1 MISSQALHLG
11 SLMIPWPLIIS
22 LIGLI
27 SVLGLGHHFKN
38 REKWSDPVWQRYKDS
53 LWTSIWI
60 SLFFARAVFVLT
72 HYDLYFSNPIDII
85 KIQDKGFNFIAGIVA
100 GSGWFIWKNYLLK
113 KHVLVISICLFGLV
127 QVIGNGFTKN
137 ISTQQQG
144 YPDLSFEALDQQPK
158 ALEEF
163 IGKPTVVNLWASWCP
178 PCHREM
184 PVFNQAQLDNPNV
197 QFVFINQGETSETIK
212 SYLDRNEF
220 NFKHVLLDPSG
231 EMAQSMKMF
240 GLPSTLFFNEKGEL
254 IERHMGELSEPMLK
268 QYLEKI
274 NVKSD

>member
-27 SVLGLGHHFKN
+27 SVLGLGYHFKN
-38 REKWSDPVWQRYKDS
+38 REKWSDSVWLRYKDS

-60 SLFFARAVFVLT
+60 SLIFARAVFVLT

-100 GSGWFIWKNYLLK
+100 GSSWFIWKNYLLK

-127 QVIGNGFTKN
+127 QIIGNGLTKN
-137 ISTQQQG
+137 ISNQQQG

-158 ALEEF
+158 GLEAF

-184 PVFNQAQLDNPNV
+184 PVFKQAQLDNPNV

-274 NVKSD
+274 NVKSN